1 MLYTQLLITH
11 RGSIKFSSEIQEP
24 IKRTARLLY
33 RLKSCGREEG
43 EVWKKQ
49 KFELNFTEESEQS
62 KVESMYQKSRPSEP
76 PLTGAQVPF
85 R

>member
-11 RGSIKFSSEIQEP
+11 RGSIKVSSEIKEP

-33 RLKSCGREEG
+33 RWKSCGREEG

-49 KFELNFTEESEQS
+49 ELEINVT
-62 KVESMYQKSRPSEP
+62 
-76 PLTGAQVPF
+76 
-85 R
+85 